1 LLVTNEIKFKL
12 IIKSLTATE
21 LTVSRL
27 FADISKA
34 GVETE
39 PRLFEVVSWCKM
51 HWRTDEAGK
60 TYTHSGVIEGSE
72 YTTQHNLIKKHKT

>member
-1 LLVTNEIKFKL
+1 MFQLRSVYSGLTCFYRFCYILLVTNEIKFKL

-51 HWRTDEAGK
+51 H
-60 TYTHSGVIEGSE
+60 
-72 YTTQHNLIKKHKT
+72 